1 MARIAFVVIAP
12 FADWEPALLAAGA
25 RDDFGDE
32 VTWWSPGGRPT
43 PSMGAMTL
51 QVNGAVEDFTPDKAD
66 ALVLVG
72 SATWMTPQA
81 PELTSLLRRAMDAG
95 LVVAGICGATVALA
109 KAGLLDDR
117 AHTSNDL
124 EFLRTQ
130 APGYRGAAHYR
141 DVPHAVR
148 DGRLV
153 TAAGT
158 APATFAMEVLGLLHP
173 DAPDMVAA
181 FKVFAREHVAA

>member
-32 VTWWSPGGRPT
+32 VTWWSPGGHPT
-43 PSMGAMTL
+43 PSMGGMTL

-81 PELTSLLRRAMDAG
+81 PDLTNSLRRAVDAG

-109 KAGLLDDR
+109 KAGLLDGR

-124 EFLRTQ
+124 EFLKAQ
-130 APGYRGAAHYR
+130 APSYRGASHYR

-158 APATFAMEVLGLLHP
+158 APVTFAMEILGLLHP
-173 DAPDMVAA
+173 EAPDMVAA
-181 FKVFAREHVAA
+181 FKVFAREHLAA

>member
-1 MARIAFVVIAP
+1 MARIAFIVIAP

-32 VTWWSPGGRPT
+32 VTWWSPGGQPT
-43 PSMGAMTL
+43 PSMGGMTL
-51 QVNGAVEDFTPDKAD
+51 QVNGALEDFTPDQAD

-81 PELTSLLRRAMDAG
+81 PELTDLLRRAVDAG

-109 KAGLLDDR
+109 KAGLLDGR

-124 EFLRTQ
+124 EFLKTQ
-130 APGYRGAAHYR
+130 APSYQGASHYR

-158 APATFAMEVLGLLHP
+158 APVTFTLEILGLLHP
-173 DAPDMVAA
+173 EAPEKVAA
-181 FKVFAREHVAA
+181 FKVFAREHLAA